1 MTLVQPIGITGLRE
15 FMRDMKT
22 IDRGLPKV
30 IRLASN
36 ESADIVVGYAKPRVP
51 TASGKAARSVKAKST
66 TREVRVVGGSARGA
80 PYYPWLDFGGRV
92 GKNRSVRRAYHSDGR
107 YLYPALAAKR
117 DEFHAALTKALIAVC
132 AEAGI
137 EVES

>member
-1 MTLVQPIGITGLRE
+1 VALVEPISITGLRE

-36 ESADIVVGYAKPRVP
+36 ESADIIVGYAQPRVP
-51 TASGKAARSVKAKST
+51 SLSGKARRTIKAKST

-92 GKNRSVRRAYHSDGR
+92 GKNRSVRRTYSSDGR

-117 DEFHAALTKALIAVC
+117 EEFHAALTQALITVC
-132 AEAGI
+132 ADAGI
-137 EVES
+137 EVG

>member
-1 MTLVQPIGITGLRE
+1 MATVEAIKITGLRE
-15 FMRDMKT
+15 FVRDMKT
-22 IDRGLPKV
+22 LDSSLPKV

-36 ESADIVVGYAKPRVP
+36 DSADIVVGYAQPRVP
-51 TASGKAARSVKAKST
+51 TLSGKARRTVKAKST

-92 GKNRSVRRAYHSDGR
+92 GKNHSVRRPYYGDGR

-117 DEFHAALTKALIAVC
+117 EEFHAALTKALIAVC

-137 EVES
+137 EVD